1 MQSSSTFLGFL
12 GSTEYFRFILLKLMV
27 NLEYRKE
34 KVSAFEFKITD
45 TLQQSDIRHV
55 HLWLSHIQ
63 LVVDVFLNTGG
74 RRCCQGHHGH
84 LRKLLAQFMQLLV
97 IWAEIVAPLKD

>member
-12 GSTEYFRFILLKLMV
+12 GNTAYFRFVLLKLMV
-27 NLEYRKE
+27 KLEYWKE
-34 KVSAFEFKITD
+34 KVSASKFRFNHTSR
-45 TLQQSDIRHV
+45 QSDTERV

-74 RRCCQGHHGH
+74 GGSCQGHHGH
-84 LRKLLAQFMQLLV
+84 LRKLLAQFVQLLV
-97 IWAEIVAPLKD
+97 IWAEIVAPLKE